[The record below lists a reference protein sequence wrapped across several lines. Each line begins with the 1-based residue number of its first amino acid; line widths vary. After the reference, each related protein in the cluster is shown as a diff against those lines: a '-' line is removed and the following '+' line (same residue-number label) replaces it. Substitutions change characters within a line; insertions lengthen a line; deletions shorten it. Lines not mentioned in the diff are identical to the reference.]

1 MLSHVVN
8 ITLHSVSITWCKLW
22 QQFGWQLLYWNGCTS
37 YASRLPFHWLRLIQR
52 ITLWCP
58 PLPAN
63 FLKRELPQPSSL
75 RRVTLRSIGCLQVIA
90 VGLRLLS
97 TQVYKPLFPAF
108 FSQFLDFSPYEQ
120 HIFCTLSSSLCFLG
134 LVDLSIHKRH
144 KTHASWVSNTD
155 SYGEKNHFLPSSCI
169 LRVFRITCL
178 QTTYILLNHSAQLLL
193 KSKFAQITRRQEMSM

>member
-120 HIFCTLSSSLCFLG
+120 HIFVHFQAPCVFSVWLIWAFINGTKHRDLEFLILIPMEKKITSCPPAAFRASSESRVCKRPIFC
-134 LVDLSIHKRH
+134 SI
-144 KTHASWVSNTD
+144 
-155 SYGEKNHFLPSSCI
+155 
-169 LRVFRITCL
+169 
-178 QTTYILLNHSAQLLL
+178 ILLSY
-193 KSKFAQITRRQEMSM
+193 R